1 MIQYC
6 FVCQQ
11 RMRGWSKLR
20 REAIMLLFFERPDTE
35 EEVQICQ
42 QDKRAL
48 AIEHGDDREHP
59 QVIEKIMN
67 NELLWFTSGH
77 MSAIV

>member
-1 MIQYC
+1 
-6 FVCQQ
+6 
-11 RMRGWSKLR
+11 
-20 REAIMLLFFERPDTE
+20 MLLFFERPNTE

-59 QVIEKIMN
+59 QAIENIMRD
-67 NELLWFTSGH
+67 ELLWFTSGH